1 MQKTN
6 IDGQLKEIQS
16 RKLEIEYAIKKE
28 KYEIDYFEQ
37 NGRLPT
43 NVPEESLSQY
53 DILPTPVQMTKQQ
66 YLDFR
71 EEVADL
77 EYFNRIKPLLD
88 NIPGSNGSRYYH
100 KYSLQIGI
108 IADEFLYQSYK
119 DVANFVPINFE
130 NYQDYKDE
138 LDFLF
143 VVSAWKG
150 IDGSWQGLANNSS
163 QKRKQLYKIIQYFK
177 KSQVK
182 TVFYSKEDPVNY
194 EKFIGIAKKCDY
206 VFTTAK
212 EKIESYKKDCK
223 HNRVFV
229 LEFGINPIYHNPI
242 GIRNQQKSRDVF
254 FAGSWLNKY
263 PERQNE
269 TIEIFEGVKLANR
282 NLKIID
288 RNFYLEKLNYFFPQ
302 DYLEF
307 VSPAIEHQHLQKVHK
322 LYDWAINLNSVK
334 YSETMFANRIYELQ
348 AIGNI
353 IISNY
358 SVGVN
363 DQFPNVF
370 IVNNR
375 NEVKDILNGFTEEEV
390 YNHQVLGI
398 RNVMSS
404 HTTFE
409 RFADLLTKIEIGNQS
424 IQKKVLV
431 VADQLTDD
439 VIKNYNHQT
448 YKEKELI
455 SEKDFEKKIKSQYK
469 MIAFFHSTYRYDE
482 YYLEDM
488 VNGFKYTNCDY
499 ITKDSYYYG
508 NTLVEGIEHSYVN
521 EIKDKYKTIFWSE
534 AFSTNELRNIKP
546 NTKRKSG
553 YSIDHF
559 ELNTVIQRKNA
570 QDEMLGTEYD
580 LSVIVPVYNN
590 GKYLLNKCFNSLKR
604 SSIFNRMEII
614 MVDDGSS
621 EKETL
626 QTIRRIAQKHSN
638 VMTYFYPTGG
648 SGSASRA
655 RNRGVELASCNY
667 VTYLDPDN
675 EAINDGYAKL
685 LQTLKNDW
693 DLDLVIGNMV
703 KFDNKKI
710 SHFKYYQTVTE
721 AIQSK
726 IIRNPKQLLLE
737 TELRTQSIQA
747 LIVKRKIITN
757 YHLKMVENAG
767 GQDTLFFQEL
777 LLHSTKAAVLDLDIH
792 IYYAAVSGSVTN
804 TISSKFYE
812 KYFTLEKE
820 RLSFLIKNELLE
832 LYMEKRFN
840 FYFKNWYLIRIKR
853 IEAQDLKE
861 SIDLLFNIY
870 SLYKE
875 YIVENSKE
883 GEKFEALYKKGKY
896 KKIAKYFSRI

>member
-119 DVANFVPINFE
+119 DVADFVPINFE

-439 VIKNYNHQT
+439 VIKNFNHQT

-508 NTLVEGIEHSYVN
+508 NTLVKGIEHSYVN

-896 KKIAKYFSRI
+896 KKIAKYFSGI

>member
-1 MQKTN
+1 MQITKF
-6 IDGQLKEIQS
+6 DGQLKEIQS
-16 RKLEIEYAIKKE
+16 RRLELEYAIKKE
-28 KYEIDYFEQ
+28 KYEIDYFEE
-37 NGRLPT
+37 NGKLPT
-43 NVPEESLSQY
+43 SIPEESLSHYEIQT
-53 DILPTPVQMTKQQ
+53 TPVKMTKQQ
-66 YLDFR
+66 YIDFR

-77 EYFNRIKPLLD
+77 QYFKRVKPLLD
-88 NIPGSNGSRYYH
+88 DIPESNGSRYYH
-100 KYSLQIGI
+100 KYSMKIGI

-119 DVANFVPINFE
+119 DVADFIPISFE
-130 NYQDYKDE
+130 NHQDFKDE

-150 IDGSWQGLANNSS
+150 IDGSWKGLSNSDS
-163 QKRKQLYKIIQYFK
+163 EKRKQLYKIIKFYQK
-177 KSQVK
+177 NQVK

-212 EKIESYKKDCK
+212 EKIDSYKKECK
-223 HNRVFV
+223 HDKVFV

-242 GIRNQQKSRDVF
+242 GIKNQQKSKDVF
-254 FAGSWLNKY
+254 FAGSWLTKY
-263 PERQNE
+263 PDRQKE
-269 TIEIFEGVKLANR
+269 TIEIFEGVKNANR
-282 NLKIID
+282 KLKIID
-288 RNFYLEKLNYFFPQ
+288 RNYYLDKLNYFFPQ
-302 DYLEF
+302 EYLEY
-307 VSPAIEHQHLQKVHK
+307 VSPAIDHQHLQKIHK

-334 YSETMFANRIYELQ
+334 FSETMFANRIYELQ

-375 NEVKDILNGFTEEEV
+375 HEVKDILNGFTEEEV
-390 YNHQVLGI
+390 YQHQVLGI

-409 RFADLLTKIEIGNQS
+409 KFEDLLEKIEIGKQS
-424 IQKKVLV
+424 LSRKVLV
-431 VADQLTDD
+431 VADQLTENI
-439 VIKNYNHQT
+439 VKNFNNQS

-455 SEKDFEKKIKSQYK
+455 CEKDFDKKNKSKYK
-469 MIAFFHSTYRYDE
+469 MIAFFHSTYQYDE

-488 VNGFKYTNCDY
+488 INGFKYTDSDY
-499 ITKDSYYYG
+499 ITKNSYYSG
-508 NTLVEGIEHSYVN
+508 NVLVKGIEHSYIH
-521 EIKDKYKTIFWSE
+521 EIKDKYKTVFWAD
-534 AFSTNELRNIKP
+534 AFTTDELKDMKP
-546 NTKRKSG
+546 NYKRKSG

-559 ELNTVIQRKNA
+559 ELNTVIQEKNQ
-570 QDEMLGTEYD
+570 QDLLFNKEYE

-604 SSIFNRMEII
+604 SSIFKKMEII
-614 MVDDGSS
+614 LVDDGSS
-621 EKETL
+621 DKETL
-626 QTIRRIAQKHSN
+626 NTIQRITRKYSN
-638 VMTYFYPTGG
+638 VMSYFFPTGG

-655 RNRGVELASCNY
+655 RNRGVELANCNY
-667 VTYLDPDN
+667 ITYLDPDN

-685 LQTLKNDW
+685 LQTLKSDQ

-703 KFDNKKI
+703 KFDNRKI
-710 SHFKYYQTVTE
+710 SYFKYYQTVTE
-721 AIQSK
+721 AIQSR
-726 IIRNPKQLLLE
+726 IIRNPKQLLIE

-747 LIVKRKIITN
+747 LVVKRKIIIDH
-757 YHLKMVENAG
+757 HLKMVENAG

-777 LLHSTKAAVLDLDIH
+777 LLHSTKAVVVDLDIH
-792 IYYAAVSGSVTN
+792 VYYAAVSGSVTN
-804 TISSKFYE
+804 TISQKFYE
-812 KYFTLEKE
+812 KYYTLEKE
-820 RLSFLIKNELLE
+820 RLPFLMENELLD

-840 FYFKNWYLIRIKR
+840 FYFKNWYLIRIKK
-853 IEAQDLKE
+853 IEDQDLTE
-861 SIDLLFNIY
+861 AIDTLYNIY

-875 YIVENSKE
+875 YIIENSKE

-896 KKIAKYFSRI
+896 KKIVKHFSEI